1 MAKKSK
7 RNKSQS
13 TKQAQGTVDYIYD
26 GAMALPRTVANS
38 KREWSVEKLHEL
50 SDVTQQYAQSLDDI
64 PDLGAYATA
73 AATSLQDL
81 GDYVQETEFDEILQ
95 DASHFARRHP
105 VSTIVGAAIAGLA
118 IAQILRSKDVGFKSR
133 RSGRSSS
140 QRRSAQSSRSKGRSR
155 GANGHNQ
162 LNA

>member
-1 MAKKSK
+1 MAKKTK
-7 RNKSQS
+7 RNKSQA
-13 TKQAQGTVDYIYD
+13 TKQSQGTLDYVYD
-26 GAMALPRTVANS
+26 GAMALARTVANS

-81 GDYVQETEFDEILQ
+81 GDYVQETEFDQILQ

-105 VSTIVGAAIAGLA
+105 VSTIVAGAIAGLA
-118 IAQILRSKDVGFKSR
+118 IAQILRSKDRGSISRPSGKSTSR
-133 RSGRSSS
+133 K
-140 QRRSAQSSRSKGRSR
+140 RSAQSIRSKGRR